1 MKYFIQKRIS
11 CINPIDCQHEMEDK
25 LEKKFNCCLKST
37 SDIDQP
43 HGHVSILHEE
53 GNHQITVIFYEDLKN
68 LQYANKGGLAK
79 LNNIPSEQEVNNEV

>member
-37 SDIDQP
+37 SDTDCP
-43 HGHVSILHEE
+43 HGFVSILHSIP
-53 GNHQITVIFYEDLKN
+53 HHKITVCFYEDVTKLN
-68 LQYANKGGLAK
+68 PANKGGIQK
-79 LNNIPSEQEVNNEV
+79 LNNIPSKSEVENV